1 MTKEAW
7 DEQVVTKEAW
17 DEQVMTKEAWDEQVE
32 VSAAYDEPVYEGF
45 YTCNICGFQT
55 QDGWEM
61 SDHIFDVCGGGYHTE
76 RVQTGTIHHD
86 AGYETVHHDA
96 EYTNVH
102 HDAEYST
109 VHHDAEYTTVHH
121 DAVTHTE
128 TTYTC
133 SGCGATK

>member
-1 MTKEAW
+1 MK
-7 DEQVVTKEAW
+7 DAW
-17 DEQVMTKEAWDEQVE
+17 DEQVMTKEAWDEQVQ
-32 VSAAYDEPVYEGF
+32 VSEAWDEPVYEYY
-45 YTCNICGFQT
+45 YTCNRCGFQT
-55 QDGWEM
+55 QDGYDIT
-61 SDHIFDVCGGGYHTE
+61 DHCADDNSGYHTE
-76 RVQTGTIHHD
+76 RIQVDTIHHD

-96 EYTNVH
+96 EYTTVH
-102 HDAEYST
+102 HNAEYTT